1 MPLVVRTNEGSPR
14 AFRAWPLAWPRR
26 QARRVGSGAQG
37 SALAL
42 ASDATAGSA
51 LDAGGA
57 DPDNAR
63 RSGPVSWPFAGRL
76 AHLAGDDWSG
86 QLAER
91 MTHSALRR
99 GSRHGGVRDI
109 GASGSARDG
118 ALPRKRKRA
127 RLLPTCGESPHHS
140 GRHGEALSRLV
151 QHFSVHV
158 PHLLH
163 EMVRCQSAWRTGGAP
178 LVPRCSRCCGSQPG
192 RLNAARAA
200 AHLRLAHV

>member
-118 ALPRKRKRA
+118 AL
-127 RLLPTCGESPHHS
+127 
-140 GRHGEALSRLV
+140 
-151 QHFSVHV
+151 
-158 PHLLH
+158 
-163 EMVRCQSAWRTGGAP
+163 
-178 LVPRCSRCCGSQPG
+178 
-192 RLNAARAA
+192 
-200 AHLRLAHV
+200 

>member
-76 AHLAGDDWSG
+76 AHLAGDDRSG

-91 MTHSALRR
+91 MTHSAYGGVHATAGCGTSARRAAPATVRYRAR
-99 GSRHGGVRDI
+99 GSGPGCSQPAARVPITPAAMARHSPGSFNTSPCTSRTSSTRWSA
-109 GASGSARDG
+109 ASR
-118 ALPRKRKRA
+118 P
-127 RLLPTCGESPHHS
+127 
-140 GRHGEALSRLV
+140 
-151 QHFSVHV
+151 
-158 PHLLH
+158 
-163 EMVRCQSAWRTGGAP
+163 GAP
-178 LVPRCSRCCGSQPG
+178 EVRPWFRAVL
-192 RLNAARAA
+192 AA
-200 AHLRLAHV
+200 AGLNPAD